1 MMCEVMPTINEDTPM
16 SQRGSQSSGSDSD
29 SHFEQLMVNMLD
41 ERDRLLDTLRETQ
54 ESLSL
59 AQQRLQDVI
68 YDRDSLQR
76 QLNSA
81 LPQDIESLTGGLT
94 GSKGADPPEFAA
106 LTKELNACRE
116 QLLEKEEEISE
127 LKAERN
133 NTRLLLEHLECLVSR
148 HERSLRM
155 TVVKRQAQSPSG
167 VSSEVEVL
175 KALKSL
181 FEHHKALD
189 EKVRERLRVSL
200 ERVSALEEELAAA
213 NQEIVALRE
222 QNVHIQRKMASSEGS
237 TESEHL
243 EGMEPGQKVHEK
255 RLSNGSI
262 DSTDETSQIVELQE
276 LLEKQNYEM
285 AQMKERL
292 AALSSRVGE
301 VEQEAETAR
310 KDLIKTEEMN
320 TKYQRDIRE
329 AMAQKEDMEERI
341 TTLEKR
347 YLSAQR
353 ESTSI
358 HDMNDKLENEL
369 ANKEAILRQMEEKN
383 RQLQER
389 LELAEQKLQQTMRKA
404 ETLPEVEAELA
415 QRIAALTK
423 SDPTS
428 STSSDDYQYV
438 MEAKLQE
445 MISIRR
451 KAEERH
457 GNIEERM
464 RHLEGQ
470 LEEKNQELQRARQ
483 REKMNE
489 EHNKRLSDTVDR
501 LLTESN
507 ERLQLH
513 LKERM
518 AALEEKNVLIQESET
533 FRKNLEESL
542 HDKERL
548 AEEIEKLRSE
558 LDQLKMRT
566 GSLIEPTISR
576 THLDTSAELR
586 YSVGSL
592 VDSQSD
598 YRATKVIRRP
608 RRGRMGVRRDEP
620 KVKSL
625 GDHEWNRTQQIG
637 VLSSHPFESD
647 TEMSDIDD
655 DDRETIFSSMDL
667 LSPSGHSDAQ
677 TLAMMLQEQ
686 LDAINKE
693 IRLIQEEKES
703 TELRAEEIE
712 NRVASVSLEGLN
724 LARVHPG
731 TSITASVTASSLASS
746 SPPSGHSTPKLT
758 PRSPAREMDRMGV
771 MTLPS
776 DLRKHRR
783 KIAVVEE
790 DGREDKA
797 TIKCETSPPP
807 TPRAIRMTHTLP
819 SSYHNEARSLSASL
833 EPESLGLGSANS
845 SQDSLHKA
853 PKKKGIKSSIGR
865 LFGKKEKARLGQL
878 RGFMETEAAAQ
889 ESLGLGK
896 LGTQAEKDRRLK
908 KKHELLEEARRK
920 GLPFAQW
927 DGPTVVAWL
936 ELWLGMP
943 AWYVAA
949 CRANVKSGAIMSA
962 LSDTEIQREIGI
974 SNPLHRLKLRLAIQE
989 MVSLTSPSAPPTSR
1003 TPSGNVWVT
1012 HEEMENLAAPAK
1024 TKESEEGSWAQ
1035 CPVFLQTLAY
1045 GDMNHE
1051 WIGNEWLPSLGLP
1064 QYRSYFM
1071 ECLVDAR
1078 MLDHLTKKDLRVHL
1092 KMVDSFHRTSLQYG
1106 IMCLKRLNYD
1116 RKELERRREASQH
1129 EIKDVLV
1136 WSNDRVIRWIQ
1147 AIGLREYANNIL
1159 ESGVHGSLIALDEN
1173 FDYSSLA
1180 LLLQIPTQNTQARQ
1194 ILEREYNNLLALGT
1208 ERRLDESDDKNFRR
1222 GSTWRRQF
1230 PPREVHGISMMP
1242 GSSET
1247 LPAGFRLTTT
1257 SGQSRKM
1264 TTDDVVFSVY
1274 PT

>member
-76 QLNSA
+76 QLNAA
-81 LPQDIESLTGGLT
+81 LPQDIESLTGGLA

-262 DSTDETSQIVELQE
+262 DSTDDTSQIVELQE

-423 SDPTS
+423 
-428 STSSDDYQYV
+428 
-438 MEAKLQE
+438 
-445 MISIRR
+445 
-451 KAEERH
+451 AEERH

-548 AEEIEKLRSE
+548 ADEIEKLRSE

-576 THLDTSAELR
+576 THLDTSTELR

-598 YRATKVIRRP
+598 YRTTKVIRRP

-819 SSYHNEARSLSASL
+819 SSYHNDARSSLSASL

-1136 WSNDRVIRWIQ
+1136 WSNDRVIRWTQ

-1264 TTDDVVFSVY
+1264 TTDVASSRLQRLDSSSVRTY
-1274 PT
+1274 SC

>member
-81 LPQDIESLTGGLT
+81 LPQMTVAAGTSIENNIQRTISC
-94 GSKGADPPEFAA
+94 PNEFAA

-222 QNVHIQRKMASSEGS
+222 QNAHIQRKMAAGEGS
-237 TESEHL
+237 AESEHI

-262 DSTDETSQIVELQE
+262 DSNDEASQVVELQE

-301 VEQEAETAR
+301 VEQEAETTR
-310 KDLIKTEEMN
+310 KELIKTEEMN
-320 TKYQRDIRE
+320 SKYQRDIRE

-369 ANKEAILRQMEEKN
+369 ANKEAILRQLEDKN

-423 SDPTS
+423 
-428 STSSDDYQYV
+428 
-438 MEAKLQE
+438 
-445 MISIRR
+445 
-451 KAEERH
+451 AEERH

-464 RHLEGQ
+464 RHLEAQ

-518 AALEEKNVLIQESET
+518 AALEEKNVLIQESES

-558 LDQLKMRT
+558 LDQMKLRA
-566 GSLIEPTISR
+566 GSLIEPTLSR
-576 THLDTSAELR
+576 PHLDTSTELR

-598 YRATKVIRRP
+598 YRSTKVIRRP

-655 DDRETIFSSMDL
+655 DDRETLFSSMDL

-724 LARVHPG
+724 LARVHQG
-731 TSITASVTASSLASS
+731 TSITGSVTASSLASS

-819 SSYHNEARSLSASL
+819 SSYHNDARSSLPASL
-833 EPESLGLGSANS
+833 EPESIGLGSVSS

-878 RGFMETEAAAQ
+878 RGYMETEAAAQ

-1035 CPVFLQTLAY
+1035 TLAY

-1116 RKELERRREASQH
+1116 RKELEKRREMSQH

-1208 ERRLDESDDKNFRR
+1208 ERRLEESDDKNFRR
-1222 GSTWRRQF
+1222 GPSWRRQF

-1242 GSSET
+1242 GASET

-1264 TTDDVVFSVY
+1264 AGDVASSRLQRLDSSTVRTYSC
-1274 PT
+1274 

>member
-1 MMCEVMPTINEDTPM
+1 MIFSDMNTV
-16 SQRGSQSSGSDSD
+16 SASSKV
-29 SHFEQLMVNMLD
+29 H
-41 ERDRLLDTLRETQ
+41 
-54 ESLSL
+54 
-59 AQQRLQDVI
+59 
-68 YDRDSLQR
+68 
-76 QLNSA
+76 
-81 LPQDIESLTGGLT
+81 
-94 GSKGADPPEFAA
+94 PPNGTRFYTFQEFAA

-189 EKVRERLRVSL
+189 EK
-200 ERVSALEEELAAA
+200 
-213 NQEIVALRE
+213 IVALRE
-222 QNVHIQRKMASSEGS
+222 QNAHIQRKMAAGEGPA
-237 TESEHL
+237 ESEHI

-262 DSTDETSQIVELQE
+262 DSNDEASQVVELQE

-285 AQMKERL
+285 AQMKDRL

-310 KDLIKTEEMN
+310 KELIKTEEMN
-320 TKYQRDIRE
+320 SKYQRDIRE

-369 ANKEAILRQMEEKN
+369 ANKEAILRQLEDKN

-423 SDPTS
+423 
-428 STSSDDYQYV
+428 
-438 MEAKLQE
+438 
-445 MISIRR
+445 
-451 KAEERH
+451 AEERH

-464 RHLEGQ
+464 RHLEAQ

-518 AALEEKNVLIQESET
+518 AALEEKNVLIQESES

-558 LDQLKMRT
+558 LDQMKLRA
-566 GSLIEPTISR
+566 GSLIEPTLSR
-576 THLDTSAELR
+576 PHLDTSAELR

-598 YRATKVIRRP
+598 YRSTKVIRRP

-655 DDRETIFSSMDL
+655 DDRETLFSSMDL

-724 LARVHPG
+724 LARVHQG
-731 TSITASVTASSLASS
+731 TSITGSVTASSLASS

-819 SSYHNEARSLSASL
+819 SSYHNDARSSLPASL
-833 EPESLGLGSANS
+833 EPESIGLGSVNS

-878 RGFMETEAAAQ
+878 RGYMETEAAAQ

-1035 CPVFLQTLAY
+1035 TLAY

-1116 RKELERRREASQH
+1116 RKELEKRREMSQH

-1208 ERRLDESDDKNFRR
+1208 ERRLEESDDKNFRR
-1222 GSTWRRQF
+1222 GPSWRRQF

-1264 TTDDVVFSVY
+1264 ATDVASSRLQRLDSSTVRTYSC
-1274 PT
+1274 